1 MGIFIENE
9 NWRASHLFGLHL
21 PEYMMNRPI
30 QSLLQQN
37 NVFVSRRG
45 NAIRISPHLYNN
57 SADMEALVH
66 CFKQIQ

>member
-1 MGIFIENE
+1 
-9 NWRASHLFGLHL
+9 
-21 PEYMMNRPI
+21 
-30 QSLLQQN
+30 LQQN